1 MIKRQ
6 EQDNGRR
13 PVNQGV
19 RDVIR
24 EPNKI
29 NASTPYDF
37 NGRNLT
43 PYGGLLPV
51 VTMLERLDFQSL
63 VEQTLTSKRIPRAMD
78 LYRFVL
84 GIVLGLYIGFP
95 RLNQLRFIA
104 RDPILTGILKVSKL
118 PVQSTFWRFINALH
132 RNVARQILTVTRTM
146 RERVWEAANVKLEVV
161 TIDTDTTVHTL
172 YGQQMGGRKGYNPKN
187 KGKKSYQPMLTFLAE
202 TREYVWGELRN
213 GDRPSGKQIYDH
225 LRNVQQAL
233 PPGVKQIY
241 GRADSGFYCR
251 EAVEAYEEFDAQ
263 FVICARKTSRLVE
276 ELRML
281 TFIAETREYVWGE
294 LRNGDRPSG
303 KQIYDHLRNVQQ
315 ALPPGVKQI
324 YGRADSGFY
333 CREAVEA
340 YEEFDAQFVICARK
354 TSRLVEELRQARW
367 KSSPKTDADAESE
380 FRYQPDGWSKPYR
393 FVALR
398 YEETREQLEAE
409 ETAQSQ
415 LFATSQYTYRV
426 FVTDMSDPI
435 YFVAWFYRQRGGAE
449 NLIKEANNDAGLAA
463 HPSGRFDVNGNHF
476 QLAMLAY
483 NLNCW
488 LMLFNRE
495 PQADVT
501 ELRHTTLAISRLR
514 FLFVAAKIWRHAGR
528 TGVSYSDHYAEKGMF
543 GRLMDR
549 LRGIMPRG
557 GSFAPVLAGVLT

>member
-1 MIKRQ
+1 MVT
-6 EQDNGRR
+6 NRR
-13 PVNQGV
+13 KHSRKTPGKQGPG
-19 RDVIR
+19 DSDP

-29 NASTPYDF
+29 NVSTPYDF

-51 VTMLERLDFQSL
+51 ITMLEKLGFQSL

-104 RDPILTGILKVSKL
+104 RDPILTGILKVAKL
-118 PVQSTFWRFINALH
+118 PVQSTFWRFVNALH
-132 RNVARQILTVTRTM
+132 LNVARQILTVMRTM

-172 YGQQMGGRKGYNPKN
+172 YGEQMGGRKSYNPKN
-187 KGKKSYQPMLTFLAE
+187 KGKKSYQPMLTFIAE

-213 GDRPSGKQIYDH
+213 GDRPTGKQIGDH
-225 LRNVQQAL
+225 LRNVRAAL
-233 PPGVKQIY
+233 PPCVKQIY

-251 EAVEAYEEFDAQ
+251 EAVEAYEEFDAR
-263 FVICARKTSRLVE
+263 FAISARKTSRLVE
-276 ELRML
+276 
-281 TFIAETREYVWGE
+281 
-294 LRNGDRPSG
+294 
-303 KQIYDHLRNVQQ
+303 Q
-315 ALPPGVKQI
+315 
-324 YGRADSGFY
+324 
-333 CREAVEA
+333 
-340 YEEFDAQFVICARK
+340 
-354 TSRLVEELRQARW
+354 LRQAEW
-367 KSSPKTDADAESE
+367 KPSPRTDGDAECE
-380 FRYQPDGWSKPYR
+380 FLYQPDGWKKPYR

-398 YEETREQLEAE
+398 YEKAREEMEPE
-409 ETAQSQ
+409 ESEQYQ
-415 LFATSQYTYRV
+415 LFETSQYKYRV
-426 FVTDMSDPI
+426 FVTDFGDPI
-435 YFVAWFYRQRGGAE
+435 YFVVWFYNQRGGAE
-449 NLIKEANNDAGLAA
+449 NLIKEANNDAGLTA

-501 ELRHTTLAISRLR
+501 ALRHTTLATSRLR

-528 TGVSYSDHYAEKGMF
+528 TGVSYSDQYEEKGLF
-543 GRLMDR
+543 ERLMER
-549 LRGIMPRG
+549 LRRIAPRG
-557 GSFAPVLAGVLT
+557 QGYAPMMVPALR